1 MMCYNTGS
9 HEARDSIME
18 VSASFDIITV
28 QSEMQEPVDEDH
40 AVVKELVS
48 AGYTVDQSI
57 NAVEKF
63 DTLESAMEYLDQ
75 QVLDEDD
82 EQDLIPS
89 RPPRYNQQTSN
100 DDQVLMEDFKM
111 TW

>member
-1 MMCYNTGS
+1 M
-9 HEARDSIME
+9 EAST
-18 VSASFDIITV
+18 SFDIITM

-40 AVVKELVS
+40 ATVKELVS

-57 NAVEKF
+57 DAVEKF
-63 DTLESAMEYLDQ
+63 DTLDSAMEYLDQ

-89 RPPRYNQQTSN
+89 RPRYNQQASN
-100 DDQVLMEDFKM
+100 DDQVLLEDFKM

>member
-1 MMCYNTGS
+1 MKSCKAGF
-9 HEARDSIME
+9 HEAKDTSME
-18 VSASFDIITV
+18 ASTSFDIITV

-48 AGYTVDQSI
+48 AGYPVDQSI
-57 NAVEKF
+57 DAVEKF

-82 EQDLIPS
+82 ERDLIPS
-89 RPPRYNQQTSN
+89 GPSYKRQASN
-100 DDQVLMEDFKM
+100 DDQVFLEDFKM